1 MYLCNIKYYCPQFF
15 NIESPKKHFT
25 FFILNV
31 WRFNK
36 FFITVFYTVIFTFWT
51 LIFIVLVALIY
62 NMYMK
67 LLCVIKIL
75 IRFMFSI
82 RMNFFRI
89 AFRIFCFMFG
99 CLLLLTMVS
108 LLCWCFFVNVLQV
121 SYLCFTSFNDC
132 NLSSS
137 SSSSSSCSVF
147 VHSHIIIDKDG
158 DCLQSNNNSSSNFMV
173 SFFNLSTILE
183 DLIRLVTNPNFLYF

>member
-1 MYLCNIKYYCPQFF
+1 MYICNIKYHCPQFF

-36 FFITVFYTVIFTFWT
+36 FFITVFYTVIFMFWT

-82 RMNFFRI
+82 RMNFFRNV
-89 AFRIFCFMFG
+89 FRIFCFMFG
-99 CLLLLTMVS
+99 CLLLLTMVL

-121 SYLCFTSFNDC
+121 SYMCFTSFNDC
-132 NLSSS
+132 N
-137 SSSSSSCSVF
+137 SSSSSCSVF
-147 VHSHIIIDKDG
+147 VHSHIIIEKDG
-158 DCLQSNNNSSSNFMV
+158 DCLQSNDNSSSNFMV
-173 SFFNLSTILE
+173 SFFNLSIILE
-183 DLIRLVTNPNFLYF
+183 DLIRLVTSPNFLYF

>member
-1 MYLCNIKYYCPQFF
+1 MYICNIKYYCPQFF

-36 FFITVFYTVIFTFWT
+36 FFVTVFYTVIFMFWT
-51 LIFIVLVALIY
+51 LIFIALVAKIY

-89 AFRIFCFMFG
+89 VFRIFCFMFG
-99 CLLLLTMVS
+99 YLLLLTMVL

-121 SYLCFTSFNDC
+121 SYMCFTSFNDC
-132 NLSSS
+132 N
-137 SSSSSSCSVF
+137 SSSSSCSVF
-147 VHSHIIIDKDG
+147 VHSHIIIEKDG
-158 DCLQSNNNSSSNFMV
+158 DCLQSNDNSSSNFMV
-173 SFFNLSTILE
+173 SFFNLSIILE
-183 DLIRLVTNPNFLYF
+183 DLIRLVRSPNFLYF